1 MLTYDLK
8 TGYSCNNRCKHCVIE
23 DSRDKLV
30 EQKSSTD
37 LSTEECLF
45 WVDYAV
51 GQGAEYIVLTG
62 GEVTIRK
69 DFQQLVDYC
78 AQKGL
83 NITIQTNG
91 RRLHAPDVARTI
103 SAWSNIRCVVALHGA
118 CSDTHDEITQVAGSF
133 DETCKGIRY
142 VAQHGILTILKV
154 VISKKNRSE
163 LPGIVKLADELD
175 VRYICFAFPHGQG
188 GARKR
193 FNDVV
198 PTYSEL
204 CPDLDSL
211 IVAAKARH
219 IQIEFEAIPF
229 CMIPHDMQLVGEL
242 KYRFGTTL
250 CTQVGED
257 PFDWAE
263 VRKSI
268 KSKAPQCGHC
278 SMGSICEG
286 VWSEYIVAYGVSEF
300 VPISV
305 PEQMKKRLMA
315 ALDRRYAHSNGR
327 GQTFIQPI

>member
-8 TGYSCNNRCKHCVIE
+8 IGYSCNNRCKHCVIE

-30 EQKSSTD
+30 EQKTSVD
-37 LSTEECLF
+37 LSTEDCF
-45 WVDYAV
+45 RQVDYAV

-69 DFQQLVDYC
+69 DFSQLVDYC
-78 AQKGL
+78 SQKGL

-91 RRLHAPDVARTI
+91 RRLHTPEVAQALATC
-103 SAWSNIRCVVALHGA
+103 SKIRCVVALHGA
-118 CSDTHDEITQVAGSF
+118 CSDTHDGITQVAGSF
-133 DETCKGIRY
+133 NETCKGIQHI
-142 VAQHGILTILKV
+142 AQHGILTILKV

-163 LPGIVKLADELD
+163 LTGIVKLADELG
-175 VRYICFAFPHGQG
+175 VSYICFAFPHGQG

-193 FNDVV
+193 FNEMI

-204 CPDLDSL
+204 RPDLDLL
-211 IVAAKARH
+211 IGEAKTCH

-242 KYRFGTTL
+242 KYRFGNTL
-250 CTQVGED
+250 CTPVGEE
-257 PFDWAE
+257 PFDWGE

-268 KSKAPQCGHC
+268 KSKVPECGRC
-278 SMGSICEG
+278 SMDSICEG
-286 VWSEYIVAYGVSEF
+286 VWTEYIEAFGGNEF

-305 PEQMKKRLMA
+305 PEQMRERLMA
-315 ALDRRYAHSNGR
+315 ALDKRYVHSDRQRAN
-327 GQTFIQPI
+327 P

>member
-8 TGYSCNNRCKHCVIE
+8 TGYSCNNQCKHCVIE

-30 EQKSSTD
+30 QQKSSVD
-37 LSTEECLF
+37 LSTEDCLRQ
-45 WVDYAV
+45 VDYAI

-69 DFQQLVDYC
+69 DFPQLVDYC
-78 AQKGL
+78 LQKNL
-83 NITIQTNG
+83 SITIQTNG
-91 RRLHAPDVARTI
+91 RRLHTYEVARAI
-103 SAWSNIRCVVALHGA
+103 SACGRIRCVVALHGA
-118 CSDTHDEITQVAGSF
+118 CSDTHDGITQVAGSF
-133 DETCKGIRY
+133 NETCKGIRY
-142 VAQHGILTILKV
+142 AAQQGTLTILKV
-154 VISKKNRSE
+154 VIAKKNRSE
-163 LPGIVKLADELD
+163 LSGIVKLADELG

-193 FNDVV
+193 FDEVI

-204 CPDLDSL
+204 CPDLNSL
-211 IVAAKARH
+211 IGEAKERH

-229 CMIPHDMQLVGEL
+229 CMLPHDMQLVGEL
-242 KYRFGTTL
+242 KYRFGNTL

-278 SMGSICEG
+278 SLDSICEG
-286 VWSEYIVAYGVSEF
+286 VWSEYVDAYGGSEF
-300 VPISV
+300 VPIAV
-305 PEQMKKRLMA
+305 PEQMKERLMA
-315 ALDRRYAHSNGR
+315 ALDRRYAHSNG
-327 GQTFIQPI
+327 QMANF